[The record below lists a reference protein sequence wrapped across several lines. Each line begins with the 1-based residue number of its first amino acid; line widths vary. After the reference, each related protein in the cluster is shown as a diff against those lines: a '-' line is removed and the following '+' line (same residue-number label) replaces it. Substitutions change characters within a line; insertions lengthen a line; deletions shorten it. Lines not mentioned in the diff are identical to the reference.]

1 MNAAVETTWNQ
12 PAIYSHARA
21 GVATAEVPKY
31 FPDSLD
37 LPLPPDH
44 KTWATIRTYEPL
56 VAFALGDRPAAIIA
70 QLHYWQEKECGEVYF
85 GFRWIYNGYKEWQQ
99 QFPWLSEYTI
109 GEIFRELERKGIVVS
124 NNFNRHRDLRLKWY
138 TIDYKELA
146 LQTGWNPYGLDLNR
160 DYRRPPSEQE
170 VILYNSAVTT
180 ALSTGDE
187 PPVPEWLDESKP
199 LPRANVGKT
208 KIAQWEFP
216 TLLNGIFPASSIYKE
231 LPNTS
236 KSNPAIDLKIDGSEV
251 DKGVSLDE
259 ISTATQSNPTSSVR
273 LQKALNGV
281 AESSGREKS
290 SAALSLDGDKKIK
303 TPQQYIATLNA
314 AQERIERSLPQDR
327 QLKSKPI
334 RIGELPEEVQ
344 EILWQYQATLEQLNV
359 DLHASRLQIAIAS
372 NPHNLESAILALSE
386 NSAQGVKTVKDAT
399 GYLYNALRFGW
410 KPRSSSGSAS
420 LGVQVYTPPP
430 QMLMEP
436 IPPTL
441 EQLVAQKRVAWQ
453 NAIVLR
459 PSIKTWVEQTQGV
472 IMTPDGPALADAAD
486 TPSQTEPEPN
496 ATNTPSQAEPEP
508 NAQENPVT
516 STIDETDSPEE
527 SACCSTLDSNPPL
540 SVEPS
545 PEKPNNQPQPE
556 VQQVEHSAT
565 HQTPPPPE
573 TNAGAA
579 PVELPSNPSSTTPT
593 AQQKQPANRRLQP
606 VEILTSAGE
615 WVAGY
620 FVHSCIAVA
629 NLIEQERRYTLFD
642 ALGQS
647 YRFWG
652 RLRPPQ
658 DNAGAT

>member
-12 PAIYSHARA
+12 PAICSHARA

-31 FPDSLD
+31 FPDELD

-70 QLHYWQEKECGEVYF
+70 QLHYWQEKECGEVYY
-85 GFRWIYNGYKEWQQ
+85 GFRWIYNGYKEWQR

-109 GEIFRELERKGIVVS
+109 GEIFRELERKRIVVS
-124 NNFNRHRDLRLKWY
+124 NNFNRHRDLRLKWR

-170 VILYNSAVTT
+170 VISYNSAVTT
-180 ALSTGDE
+180 ALLTGDE

-216 TLLNGIFPASSIYKE
+216 TLLDGKTPASSIYKE

-236 KSNPAIDLKIDGSEV
+236 KSNLAIDLKIDRKEV
-251 DKGVSLDE
+251 DKGVPSDE
-259 ISTATQSNPTSSVR
+259 ISTEAQSSPTSSIR

-281 AESSGREKS
+281 ASASSQEEN
-290 SAALSLDGDKKIK
+290 SAAPSLDGDKKIK
-303 TPQQYIATLNA
+303 AAQQYIATLNA

-334 RIGELPEEVQ
+334 RIGELDEEVQ
-344 EILWQYQATLEQLNV
+344 EILWHYQATLEQLNV

-410 KPRSSSGSAS
+410 KPRQSSGSAS
-420 LGVQVYTPPP
+420 VQVQVYTPPP
-430 QMLMEP
+430 QMLTQP

-441 EQLVAQKRVAWQ
+441 EQLVEQKRVAWQ

-459 PSIKTWVEQTQGV
+459 PNIKAWVEQTQGV

-486 TPSQTEPEPN
+486 THSQTDK
-496 ATNTPSQAEPEP
+496 EP

-516 STIDETDSPEE
+516 PTVDEANSPVD
-527 SACCSTLDSNPPL
+527 SACNPQLDSDPPL
-540 SVEPS
+540 CVEPS
-545 PEKPNNQPQPE
+545 PENMGNQPQME
-556 VQQVEHSAT
+556 VQQVDNSVT
-565 HQTPPPPE
+565 HQTPPEPDAGTVPQSQPP
-573 TNAGAA
+573 
-579 PVELPSNPSSTTPT
+579 NPSPT
-593 AQQKQPANRRLQP
+593 VPEAKQKQPTNRRLQP

-629 NLIEQERRYTLFD
+629 NLVNTERRYTLFD

-652 RLRPPQ
+652 QIRPPQ
-658 DNAGAT
+658 DMAGAT